1 MSTLKSIL
9 SAGGLSLLALTG
21 TQHTEAAQAAG
32 DAKVG
37 ARVYAENC
45 AECHSTKEGK
55 NKKGP
60 SLFQS
65 FGRKAGAV
73 GDFAYSDALKASGKS
88 WTEAELDAYLT
99 LPKKAI
105 PGGKMKFDGLPE
117 AKDRADVIA
126 YLATLK

>member
-21 TQHTEAAQAAG
+21 TLHTEAAQAAG

-105 PGGKMKFDGLPE
+105 PGGKMKFDGKLSPQE
-117 AKDRADVIA
+117 HADLLA
-126 YLATLK
+126 FLATLH

>member
-1 MSTLKSIL
+1 MLTMK
-9 SAGGLSLLALTG
+9 SLLTASAFGLLTLG
-21 TQHTEAAQAAG
+21 ATLHTDAAQAAG

-37 ARVYAENC
+37 ARIYAENC